1 METETVYSVEVQID
15 SLLGNPPSGVT
26 DEKVKKSTFHNRVC
40 VTSQETKLP
49 GLKEIQPV
57 ITIKKNS
64 TAQGPFNCFI
74 RSYSYSA
81 LRYISCFFISSCLP
95 GACQVVH
102 LMG

>member
-57 ITIKKNS
+57 ITIKKIVLHKVRL
-64 TAQGPFNCFI
+64 TALFGPIRTLRLDISAAFLFLLVCPVLAKLFI
-74 RSYSYSA
+74 
-81 LRYISCFFISSCLP
+81 
-95 GACQVVH
+95 
-102 LMG
+102 